1 MRPDPSYAAPSCA
14 VLSSTSPTSTSIIRR
29 LALVIA
35 AVLVLSSSPLF
46 AAPPPP
52 PALPQAAQSPEPAQ
66 LAEPEVPATPAV
78 QPLPAYPDIT
88 SDFTSMAIR
97 GRVTQNFTGK
107 FKRHGRKIYFEES
120 SSSSGPVGY
129 NEYFIYDLEKN
140 ILYRL
145 LRDEQVYFESP
156 LSLEQRVEAIRKGWV
171 PAEGSLTFRNV
182 KITLSSKDIPL
193 RPDVMDKQP
202 VELTLREVTAEIPAI
217 GAVPARNT
225 KYYSLVWIDPTLKLP
240 VKISYAV
247 NFSHQIVQ
255 YHNVVE
261 GSLDPSIFEIPKDY
275 LDLTPY

>member
-1 MRPDPSYAAPSCA
+1 M
-14 VLSSTSPTSTSIIRR
+14 IRR
-29 LALVIA
+29 LSLIIA
-35 AVLVLSSSPLF
+35 AVLVLPSSRLF

-52 PALPQAAQSPEPAQ
+52 PALPQAAQTPVQAKPAET
-66 LAEPEVPATPAV
+66 AGPATPAV
-78 QPLPAYPDIT
+78 RPLPSYPDIS

-140 ILYRL
+140 VLYRL

-156 LSLEQRVEAIRKGWV
+156 MSLEQRVEAIRKGWV
-171 PAEGSLTFRNV
+171 PAEGSLIFRNV

-225 KYYSLVWIDPTLKLP
+225 KYYSFVWIDPTLKLP

-261 GSLDPSIFEIPKDY
+261 ESLDPSLFEIPKDY

>member
-1 MRPDPSYAAPSCA
+1 MRTDPACAAPSYGA
-14 VLSSTSPTSTSIIRR
+14 MARR

-35 AVLVLSSSPLF
+35 AVLVLPSSRVF
-46 AAPPPP
+46 AAPPPSPAP
-52 PALPQAAQSPEPAQ
+52 PQTVQPPEPA
-66 LAEPEVPATPAV
+66 TPV
-78 QPLPAYPDIT
+78 VHPLPAYPDIT

-97 GRVTQNFTGK
+97 GRVTQNFTGT
-107 FKRHGRKIYFEES
+107 FKRHGRKIYFEEV
-120 SSSSGPVGY
+120 SSSSGPIGY

-145 LRDEQVYFESP
+145 LRDEQIYFESP
-156 LSLEQRVEAIRKGWV
+156 MSLEQRVEAIRKGWV

-193 RPDVMDKQP
+193 RPDIMDKQP
-202 VELTLREVTAEIPAI
+202 VELNLREVTATIPAI
-217 GAVPARNT
+217 GAVPARDT

-261 GSLDPSIFEIPKDY
+261 EALDPSLFDIPKDY
-275 LDLTPY
+275 LNLTPY

>member
-1 MRPDPSYAAPSCA
+1 MRIASP
-14 VLSSTSPTSTSIIRR
+14 VLSLIRPWT
-29 LALVIA
+29 LILFI
-35 AVLVLSSSPLF
+35 VLVVPAPLH
-46 AAPPPP
+46 AAPPPKGSPQIETP
-52 PALPQAAQSPEPAQ
+52 PPSPIDIEPTPPPPVAA
-66 LAEPEVPATPAV
+66 
-78 QPLPAYPDIT
+78 PAYPDLT
-88 SDFTSMAIR
+88 SNFRSVSILKT
-97 GRVTQNFTGK
+97 VVQNFNGK
-107 FKRHGRKIYFEES
+107 LKRHGRKIYLEEES
-120 SSSSGPVGY
+120 TSSGPVGY
-129 NEYFIYDLEKN
+129 NEYFVYDLDKN
-140 ILYRL
+140 MLYRL
-145 LRDEQVYFESP
+145 LRDEQIYFETP
-156 LSLEQRVEAIRKGWV
+156 LTIDQRVEAIRKGWV

-202 VELTLREVTAEIPAI
+202 VELNLREVTAEIPAI

-261 GSLDPSIFEIPKDY
+261 GSLDPSLFEIPKDY